1 MIHLGKST
9 EAHKEVRANI
19 ALHIYTREVVKI
31 DTRREVQKPGGQEIG
46 DMP

>member
-1 MIHLGKST
+1 MLHFGKSI
-9 EAHKEVRANI
+9 EAHGEVRENK
-19 ALHIYTREVVKI
+19 ALHVHTRKVVKI